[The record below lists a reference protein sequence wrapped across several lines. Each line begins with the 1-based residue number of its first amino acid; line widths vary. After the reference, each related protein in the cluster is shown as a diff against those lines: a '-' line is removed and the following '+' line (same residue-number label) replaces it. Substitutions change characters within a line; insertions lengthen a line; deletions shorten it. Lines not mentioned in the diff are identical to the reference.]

1 MERATREVQED
12 LTGASVGKPLDAWEA
27 RGLRVTEGSPLA
39 AALATSLAASELA
52 SCAGIDQV
60 LESAIAF
67 ARHSIGLER
76 VAFYLREPHPRRLV
90 LRGNWGTGS
99 HGEAADEHGLTHELC
114 FRDGLALLNLRKNGA
129 CALYRPRAQ
138 WFAVEGGRARVLGHG
153 WVMVTPLISGN
164 DLIGVIYNDAAL
176 SHGAPDPSKQAALA
190 VLANFVSIECVARR
204 APTRWVPL
212 HDLLEPTSFVQQVR
226 NAVDQNL
233 ATRGHELA
241 AEFGISPGHLARA
254 FKREMGISLVEYRN
268 RKRIARFRE
277 VMRERGP
284 AESLKAAAIEA
295 GFGSYAQFS
304 RIHKRFTGEE
314 AWRKDEQSGHVL
326 ATSASSQQRPGPWPP
341 VP

>member
-1 MERATREVQED
+1 MQD
-12 LTGASVGKPLDAWEA
+12 LTGATFGEPLDAWQA
-27 RGLRVTEGSPLA
+27 RGLSDTEGSPLA

-60 LESAIAF
+60 LEAAAAF

-76 VAFYLREPHPRRLV
+76 VAFYLREPNPRRLL
-90 LRGNWGTGS
+90 LRGNWGTGC
-99 HGEAADEHGLTHELC
+99 HGEAADERGLTHELC
-114 FRDGLALLNLRKNGA
+114 FRDGLALLSLRKKGA

-138 WFAVEGGRARVLGHG
+138 WFAVEGGRSRVLGHG

-176 SHGAPDPSKQAALA
+176 SGAAPDPSKQAALA

-212 HDLLEPTSFVQQVR
+212 HDLVEPTSFVRQVR

-268 RKRIARFRE
+268 RKRIARFQE

-284 AESLKAAAIEA
+284 AESLKAAASAA

-314 AWRKDEQSGHVL
+314 ARRAAEQSSHEP
-326 ATSASSQQRPGPWPP
+326 ATNSPSQQRPGPWPP